1 MKIDQLQLIAY
12 GPFSDRELD
21 FSNAGRAFHLIYGAN
36 EAGKSS
42 ALRALRNLLFGI
54 PVRTRD
60 SFRHPH
66 PKLRIGAR
74 LTRSDGNA
82 IAFIRRK
89 GQLKTL
95 RGPDDQSVLEET
107 ALQPFLG
114 GVDRELFE
122 QMFAIG
128 HDELIQGGEE
138 IIAGGGSV
146 GQALFA
152 AGAGLL
158 RLQAFR
164 QRLETEAED
173 LFKTAGKK
181 PRINRTLSDLKA
193 TRHQQRT
200 ALLQIKTWQTHQTA
214 LVNARERLKVVEQDL
229 AARQRQQDR
238 LKRIQEALPLMARRH
253 EINTALEAYAG
264 IPDLTE
270 KFSATRREAENSL
283 QIADRDRQRAQTM
296 IEELHQQVE
305 ALEVPEQ
312 LLAHGALVEALQQ
325 DLGSFNK
332 ARKDR
337 PGLEAR
343 MQLLYRQAA
352 SGLSADARDAPKAP
366 AEVLELSPV
375 LISEIQALGQ
385 RHERLQTRLETTRED
400 LRHLAMETTILEE
413 QRDAM
418 TAPAIV
424 EGLKTAL
431 QALQDA
437 GPLEKQLATARSD
450 IAAELKNLNQ
460 ALQRQDLWSGNLE
473 GLDDLVTPSEER
485 ITQFDTRFEALARQ
499 LARQQAEQEQKAEEL
514 ARNDIELRAMIF
526 AQDVPTEED
535 LTAARSRRDTGWRL
549 VRRRLEGR
557 TPDTAAEHQ
566 FGDGAEAPVPLPEA
580 FETSMQRA
588 DQIADRLRRE
598 AEQVSR
604 KSLLEARQTSYA
616 QERRTIET
624 AIQTTRKAQNDLDH
638 EWRQIWAAAGI
649 QPASPVEMR
658 SWLNALQAIRDKFDR
673 LRSQQSHA
681 ERVATEI
688 ARLKTR
694 LARAMATAGKATD
707 PSDSLADLGAKA
719 RSYVDH
725 QEKRQAR
732 MDAITQE
739 ILKNRQNRQTLQAA
753 LTDLEAD
760 HQEWRSSWAQ
770 KVARLGLAADTG
782 PQTALAVIERLREA
796 RRQRDEADILRKRIQ
811 GIDRD
816 ADDFRARVDDLVVL
830 LAPDLKGQPRD
841 RTAQLLNARLNT
853 ARESQTA
860 RKSLQQQLSKARTD
874 QDSAQ
879 KRLDDAQTLI
889 QTLCREAD
897 CQQPDDLPAVERRA
911 AKRRQLMAEREAL
924 DDRLRR
930 LGAGATVETFIDEAA
945 TMAVER
951 IISDLEQLSRDIETL
966 EQERAALHQTIGT
979 ERAELKHM
987 DGRAAAA
994 AHAEEAEGLL
1004 ARLDADVEK
1013 YARLKLASAILA
1025 RTIEQYRE
1033 KHQGPLIKRASDLFA
1048 RMTTGAFSGL
1058 RAEYDEQGSPVLVGL
1073 RVDNDE
1079 QVKVDALS
1087 DGTADQLYLALR
1099 LASIEQYLGHS
1110 EALPFVVDD
1119 ILLRFDDARSV
1130 ATLEVL
1136 AEIAEHTQ
1144 VIFFTHHRHMLDLAR
1159 RTIPESLLQ
1168 VHRL

>member
-21 FSNAGRAFHLIYGAN
+21 FSNDGRAFHLVYGAN

-54 PVRTRD
+54 PLRTRD
-60 SFRHPH
+60 SFRHPN

-74 LTRSDGNA
+74 LTRSDGDT

-181 PRINRTLSDLKA
+181 PRINRTLSDLKT

-214 LVNARERLKVVEQDL
+214 LENARDRLKVVEQDL
-229 AARQRQQDR
+229 AARQQQQDR
-238 LKRIQEALPLMARRH
+238 LKRIQEALPLIARRH
-253 EINTALEAYAG
+253 EINAAFEAYAG
-264 IPDLTE
+264 IPDLAE
-270 KFSATRREAENSL
+270 GFSDTRREAENRL
-283 QIADRDRQRAQTM
+283 QIAERDQQHAQTM
-296 IEELHQQVE
+296 IEELQQQVE

-312 LLAHGALVEALQQ
+312 LLAHAALVEALQQ

-352 SGLSADARDAPKAP
+352 SGLSAETCDAPKAP

-385 RHERLQTRLETTRED
+385 RHERLQTRLETTRGD
-400 LRHLAMETTILEE
+400 LRRLATETTILEE

-418 TAPAIV
+418 AAPVNV
-424 EGLKTAL
+424 ESLKIAL

-450 IAAELKNLNQ
+450 ITAELISLNQ
-460 ALQRQDLWSGNLE
+460 ALQRQELWSGDLE
-473 GLDDLVTPSEER
+473 GLDDLVTPTEER
-485 ITQFDTRFEALARQ
+485 IMQFAARFEALARQ

-514 ARNDIELRAMIF
+514 DRNDIELRAMIF

-535 LTAARSRRDTGWRL
+535 LTTARAQRDTGWHL

-557 TPDTAAEHQ
+557 TPDMAAEHQ

-580 FETSMQRA
+580 FEASMHRA

-604 KSLLEARQTSYA
+604 KSLLEARQKSYA
-616 QERRTIET
+616 QERQTIET
-624 AIQTTRKAQNDLDH
+624 AIQATRKAQTDLDH
-638 EWRQIWAAAGI
+638 EWCQIWQAAGI
-649 QPASPVEMR
+649 QPASPGEMR
-658 SWLNALQAIRDKFDR
+658 SWLSTMQTIRDKFDR
-673 LRSQQSHA
+673 LRAQQSHA

-688 ARLKTR
+688 DILRTR
-694 LARAMATAGKATD
+694 LAQAMVTAGKAAA

-719 RSYVDH
+719 RSHVVH
-725 QEKRQAR
+725 QEKHQAR
-732 MDAITQE
+732 IDAITQE
-739 ILKNRQNRQTLQAA
+739 LLKNRQNRQTMQAA

-760 HQEWRSSWAQ
+760 HQEWRSLWGQ
-770 KVARLGLAADTG
+770 NVARLGLAVDTG
-782 PQTALAVIERLREA
+782 PQTHSPSSNACVKPGANAMRPISCVNE
-796 RRQRDEADILRKRIQ
+796 
-811 GIDRD
+811 
-816 ADDFRARVDDLVVL
+816 FRGSTAMPKIF
-830 LAPDLKGQPRD
+830 APGSM
-841 RTAQLLNARLNT
+841 TW
-853 ARESQTA
+853 
-860 RKSLQQQLSKARTD
+860 SLSWPP
-874 QDSAQ
+874 
-879 KRLDDAQTLI
+879 I
-889 QTLCREAD
+889 
-897 CQQPDDLPAVERRA
+897 
-911 AKRRQLMAEREAL
+911 
-924 DDRLRR
+924 
-930 LGAGATVETFIDEAA
+930 
-945 TMAVER
+945 
-951 IISDLEQLSRDIETL
+951 
-966 EQERAALHQTIGT
+966 
-979 ERAELKHM
+979 
-987 DGRAAAA
+987 
-994 AHAEEAEGLL
+994 
-1004 ARLDADVEK
+1004 
-1013 YARLKLASAILA
+1013 
-1025 RTIEQYRE
+1025 
-1033 KHQGPLIKRASDLFA
+1033 
-1048 RMTTGAFSGL
+1048 
-1058 RAEYDEQGSPVLVGL
+1058 
-1073 RVDNDE
+1073 
-1079 QVKVDALS
+1079 
-1087 DGTADQLYLALR
+1087 
-1099 LASIEQYLGHS
+1099 
-1110 EALPFVVDD
+1110 
-1119 ILLRFDDARSV
+1119 
-1130 ATLEVL
+1130 
-1136 AEIAEHTQ
+1136 
-1144 VIFFTHHRHMLDLAR
+1144 
-1159 RTIPESLLQ
+1159 
-1168 VHRL
+1168 

>member
-74 LTRSDGNA
+74 LTRSDGNT

-107 ALQPFLG
+107 ALQPFLS

-164 QRLETEAED
+164 QRLETETED

-214 LVNARERLKVVEQDL
+214 LANARDRLKVVEQDL
-229 AARQRQQDR
+229 AARQQQQDR

-253 EINTALEAYAG
+253 EINAALETYAG

-270 KFSATRREAENSL
+270 KFRTTRLEAENSL
-283 QIADRDRQRAQTM
+283 QIADRDRQRAQTT
-296 IEELHQQVE
+296 IEELHQQIE

-312 LLAHGALVEALQQ
+312 LLAHAALVEALQQ

-343 MQLLYRQAA
+343 MQLLYRQSA
-352 SGLSADARDAPKAP
+352 SGLSAETREAPD
-366 AEVLELSPV
+366 EVLELSPV

-385 RHERLQTRLETTRED
+385 RHERVQTRLETTRED
-400 LRHLAMETTILEE
+400 LRHLAMETSILEE

-418 TAPAIV
+418 TPPSDI
-424 EGLKTAL
+424 GDLKIAL

-450 IAAELKNLNQ
+450 IAAELINLNQ

-473 GLDDLVTPSEER
+473 GLDGLVTPSEER
-485 ITQFDTRFEALARQ
+485 IAQFETRFEALARKR
-499 LARQQAEQEQKAEEL
+499 AKQQAEQEQKTEEL
-514 ARNDIELRAMIF
+514 TRNNIELRAMIF
-526 AQDVPTEED
+526 AQNVPTEED

-557 TPDTAAEHQ
+557 TPDTAAENR
-566 FGDGAEAPVPLPEA
+566 FSDGAEAPVPLPEA
-580 FETSMQRA
+580 FETSMHHA

-616 QERRTIET
+616 QERQTIET
-624 AIQTTRKAQNDLDH
+624 AIQATRKAQSDLDH
-638 EWRQIWAAAGI
+638 EWRQIWEPAGI

-658 SWLNALQAIRDKFDR
+658 SWLSAIQTIRDKFDR
-673 LRSQQSHA
+673 LRAQQSHA
-681 ERVATEI
+681 ERVAGEI
-688 ARLKTR
+688 ASLKTR
-694 LARAMATAGKATD
+694 LVQAMVTAGKDTD

-719 RSYVDH
+719 RSHVVH
-725 QEKRQAR
+725 QEKHQAR
-732 MDAITQE
+732 MDAISQE
-739 ILKNRQNRQTLQAA
+739 ILKNRKNRQTLQTA

-760 HQEWRSSWAQ
+760 HQEWRSLWGQ

-782 PQTALAVIERLREA
+782 PQAALAVIERLREA

-816 ADDFRARVDDLVVL
+816 AEDFRARVDDLVVL
-830 LAPDLKGQPRD
+830 LARDLEGQPRD
-841 RTAQLLNARLNT
+841 RVALLLNARLNT

-874 QDSAQ
+874 QDSAR
-879 KRLDDAQTLI
+879 KRLDDARSLI

-897 CQQPDDLPAVERRA
+897 CQQPEDLPAVERRA
-911 AKRRQLMAEREAL
+911 AKRRQLMEEREAL

-930 LGAGATVETFIDEAA
+930 LGAGATVEAFIDETA

-966 EQERAALHQTIGT
+966 EEERAALHQTIGT
-979 ERAELKHM
+979 EHAELKHM

-1004 ARLDADVEK
+1004 AQLDADVEK

-1033 KHQGPLIKRASDLFA
+1033 KHQGPLIKRASELFT
-1048 RMTTGAFSGL
+1048 RMTTGAFRGL
-1058 RAEYDEQGSPVLVGL
+1058 RAEYDEQGNPVLVGL
-1073 RVDNDE
+1073 RVDNNE
-1079 QVKVDALS
+1079 QIKVDALS

-1099 LASIEQYLGHS
+1099 LASIEQYLSHS

-1130 ATLEVL
+1130 ATLEIL
-1136 AEIAEHTQ
+1136 AELAERTQ
-1144 VIFFTHHRHMLDLAR
+1144 VIFFTHHRHMLDLAC
-1159 RTIPESLLQ
+1159 RTIHDSLLQ